1 MTSFNI
7 GFMYKLKV
15 IAKITTVL
23 SGLFLL
29 LVVTAC
35 DQPQKAE
42 DLYTLTAYSQANKLR
57 AVIEIPAGTNK
68 KIEFQPKT
76 NTFVVDKRDDKDRVI
91 DYLPYLGNYGFI
103 PGTYSD
109 PDKGGDGDALDILVL
124 CESLPTATVVE
135 VYPIAVLPL
144 IDEGEQDYK
153 IIAIPVDI
161 KLQTITARNLSDLR
175 QNYPQIEQIISQW
188 FLNYDRGN
196 TLQLNA
202 MGDTAI
208 AKLEI
213 QKHLKS

>member
-1 MTSFNI
+1 
-7 GFMYKLKV
+7 MYKLNHRSRNG
-15 IAKITTVL
+15 APL
-23 SGLFLL
+23 LGLFLI

-35 DQPQKAE
+35 DQRQKTE

-91 DYLPYLGNYGFI
+91 DYLPYPGNYGFI